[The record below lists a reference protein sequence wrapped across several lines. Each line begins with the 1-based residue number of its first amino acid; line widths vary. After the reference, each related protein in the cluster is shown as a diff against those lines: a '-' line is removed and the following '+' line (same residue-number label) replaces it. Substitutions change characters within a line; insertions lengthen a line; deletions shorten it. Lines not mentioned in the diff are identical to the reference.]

1 MRRATAGR
9 IISLQCS
16 EALAV
21 ALGCE
26 PIPLV
31 MDEFVRRYG
40 TGIKAGTTI
49 SVLTPMGA
57 VFMWPVRGAA

>member
-1 MRRATAGR
+1 MSRTPAGK

-26 PIPLV
+26 PIPMV

-40 TGIKAGTTI
+40 SGVKAGTTI